1 MNFKK
6 LMLSVGLSAMA
17 LLAMPGSTLTSPVS
31 VQAAA
36 MSTSWKPTSPNS
48 QPVQPQGPRSVNAR
62 HAERSQIR
70 SNFPKLPIP

>member
-31 VQAAA
+31 VQAA
-36 MSTSWKPTSPNS
+36 MSTSWKPTLPNS

>member
-1 MNFKK
+1 
-6 LMLSVGLSAMA
+6 MLGALINRLIMSGRSAEVGK
-17 LLAMPGSTLTSPVS
+17 
-31 VQAAA
+31 AATD
-36 MSTSWKPTSPNS
+36 SKPTLPNS

>member
-17 LLAMPGSTLTSPVS
+17 LLAMPGSTHPLYPYR
-31 VQAAA
+31 QPP
-36 MSTSWKPTSPNS
+36 MSTSWKPTLPNS

>member
-31 VQAAA
+31 YRQPP
-36 MSTSWKPTSPNS
+36 MSTSWKPTLPNS

-70 SNFPKLPIP
+70 SNFPKLHIP